1 VPLRLT
7 MSLWQPE
14 LNSSSIHL
22 AVEGSCGGSSLGIQ
36 LSRQVISNGG
46 RVLWAAPELPDST
59 RFSQIFHD
67 MPLTS
72 SSKFHAMNLV
82 GAFEQSVDALLNAA
96 NMLPGVEL
104 VVLDDYCPDNGRIP
118 KDIISRLNQFISD
131 SKWTTLLISKGGI
144 SMEKKDSNMEN
155 VSITARGKNDLNTD
169 QVWLLTRPESDS
181 QRVLWIDDK
190 PVKLRLIEEGFV
202 NPD

>member
-1 VPLRLT
+1 
-7 MSLWQPE
+7 
-14 LNSSSIHL
+14 
-22 AVEGSCGGSSLGIQ
+22 
-36 LSRQVISNGG
+36 
-46 RVLWAAPELPDST
+46 
-59 RFSQIFHD
+59 
-67 MPLTS
+67 
-72 SSKFHAMNLV
+72 MNLV
-82 GAFEQSVDALLNAA
+82 GAFEQSGDALLNSA

>member
-1 VPLRLT
+1 
-7 MSLWQPE
+7 
-14 LNSSSIHL
+14 
-22 AVEGSCGGSSLGIQ
+22 
-36 LSRQVISNGG
+36 
-46 RVLWAAPELPDST
+46 
-59 RFSQIFHD
+59 
-67 MPLTS
+67 
-72 SSKFHAMNLV
+72 
-82 GAFEQSVDALLNAA
+82 
-96 NMLPGVEL
+96 MLPGVEL

-118 KDIISRLNQFISD
+118 KDIILRLNQFISD

-181 QRVLWIDDK
+181 QRVLWMDDK